1 MYIMDLR
8 EQVQTHIVDYSQQQK
23 GIWSHAFDFTVCCLL
38 SVIEIGENH
47 WKYFVPTHINR
58 NLKLER
64 FPLQKSS
71 NFSPH
76 ILLFRVVAQV
86 HNITCFFSLSGEPTQ
101 QTSTCSP
108 FIIKF
113 KFNKTNSAM
122 EKIERNSVT
131 LHYCKVSSNEKISK
145 GSSPKI

>member
-1 MYIMDLR
+1 MDLR

-23 GIWSHAFDFTVCCLL
+23 DIWSHAFDFINYHPIMLLVYCLL

-47 WKYFVPTHINR
+47 WKYSVPTNINR
-58 NLKLER
+58 NLELER

-86 HNITCFFSLSGEPTQ
+86 HNIRCFFSLSGEPT
-101 QTSTCSP
+101 
-108 FIIKF
+108 
-113 KFNKTNSAM
+113 
-122 EKIERNSVT
+122 
-131 LHYCKVSSNEKISK
+131 
-145 GSSPKI
+145 